1 MKPVLN
7 ALIQLQEINLIRTE
21 QKSHR
26 KGAALEALDVSINH
40 LVSNLAEPIQRLVS
54 RLQMR
59 DPVFIV
65 PVAHSVCAGCGM
77 RLPISLIQLVQRAQ
91 ILQNCPTCLRILYF
105 PQAPPNYVAKPAR
118 RSEPKKNGIARF
130 TGESLMIP
138 RMQATDRE
146 SAIRELAQRMQEEGF
161 VDDAEKLTDAALKR
175 ESIVS
180 TALDHGIAVPH
191 VRGVEGGGLTLALGL
206 SPKGIHFDD
215 DDKSLS
221 RIVVFIVIPT
231 AASAFYLKLIA
242 GIAETLISADARKA
256 LMAADSAEKLW
267 KTLQK
272 LTRKTIP

>member
-1 MKPVLN
+1 MKRVLN
-7 ALIQLQEINLIRTE
+7 SLIQLQEINLIRTE

-26 KGAALEALDVSINH
+26 KGAALEALDVSIQR
-40 LVSNLAEPIQRLVS
+40 LAEGLDEPVQRLVS
-54 RLQMR
+54 RLQSR
-59 DPVFIV
+59 DAVFIV

-91 ILQNCPTCLRILYF
+91 AIQSCPTCLRILYF
-105 PQAPPNYVAKPAR
+105 PESQPNYVAKPAR
-118 RSEPKKNGIARF
+118 RSEPKKTGIARF

-146 SAIRELAQRMQEEGF
+146 STIRELAQRMQEEGF

-191 VRGVEGGGLTLALGL
+191 VRGVEGGGLILALGL
-206 SPKGIHFDD
+206 SAKGIHFDD
-215 DDKSLS
+215 DKGLT
-221 RIVVFIVIPT
+221 RIVFFIVIPT
-231 AASAFYLKLIA
+231 AASAYYLKLIA
-242 GIAETLISADARKA
+242 GIAATFINADARKA
-256 LMAADSAEKLW
+256 LMAADNAEKLW

-272 LTRKTIP
+272 MTRKTIL

>member
-26 KGAALEALDVSINH
+26 KGAALEALDVSINR

-105 PQAPPNYVAKPAR
+105 PQAQPNYVAKPAR
-118 RSEPKKNGIARF
+118 RSEPKKSGIARF

-161 VDDAEKLTDAALKR
+161 VDDAEKLTEAALKR